1 LRKFQ
6 EEGSSVV
13 DVVLTHQKINAGN
26 MNAPIAVRFHFPYDG
41 DETGLVSIQGL
52 NMTELPQET
61 LKDGGVSLKDRIK
74 FAVKSRAMSLEQI
87 AENLG
92 YSSNLQILANALRS
106 MEQKVLN
113 RMVRTV
119 DNQEVEYWG
128 LKLPSMA
135 E

>member
-1 LRKFQ
+1 
-6 EEGSSVV
+6 
-13 DVVLTHQKINAGN
+13 
-26 MNAPIAVRFHFPYDG
+26 
-41 DETGLVSIQGL
+41 
-52 NMTELPQET
+52 
-61 LKDGGVSLKDRIK
+61 VSLKDRIK

-92 YSSNLQILANALRS
+92 YSSNLQILANTVRS